1 MAMTMSLAVFSL
13 LSTVSLAARITITD
27 QNSKATIVKTAGSP
41 LRSVFL
47 SENPPAGDGYGPSGF
62 TVKLQCSDPFGFE
75 QAAVTD
81 TKGGA
86 HFNNVPEECQRFKV
100 IVMDGSQ
107 KVKTVD
113 YVTFPCEMMVGEVC
127 YGGSQPFEVQLD
139 KTCSEAGADPWME
152 GVGGCCP
159 ELTLCKEPRPIDN
172 AAYCD
177 VSNPRHGKNCWSEV
191 EMCREHCTPAAQA
204 TGVKTAG
211 KTVSRDVYLRDSEG
225 TYGPEGH
232 LVGLKCVGYGQQA
245 ISDAKGGAHFEHV
258 PEDCQSFKVVV
269 IKAQGEDTILEDVT
283 FPCEM
288 MIEGVCYGGIAP
300 LEVQL

>member
-1 MAMTMSLAVFSL
+1 MAMTMSLAVISL

-27 QNSKATIVKTAGSP
+27 QNSKATNVKTAGSP

-47 SENPPAGDGYGPSGF
+47 TENDGGYGPSGF
-62 TVKLQCSDPFGFE
+62 TVKLQCWDPFGFE
-75 QAAVTD
+75 QATVTD
-81 TKGGA
+81 AKGGA
-86 HFNNVPEECQRFKV
+86 HFDNVPEECERFKV

-113 YVTFPCEMMVGEVC
+113 YVTFPCEMMMGGVC
-127 YGGSQPFEVQLD
+127 YGGPQPFEIQLD

-152 GVGGCCP
+152 GLGGCCP
-159 ELTLCKEPRPIDN
+159 ELTLCKEARPIDN

-177 VSNPRHGKNCWSEV
+177 VSNPRHGKTCWSEV
-191 EMCREHCTPAAQA
+191 EMCREHCTAAAQA

-211 KTVSRDVYLRDSEG
+211 KTVTRDVYLRDSEG
-225 TYGPEGH
+225 PYGAEGV
-232 LVGLKCVGYGQQA
+232 LVGLQCVGYGQQA

-258 PEDCQSFKVVV
+258 PKDCQSFKVVV
-269 IKAQGEDTILEDVT
+269 IKGAGETVKTLEDVT
-283 FPCEM
+283 FPCDM

-300 LEVQL
+300 LEVRL